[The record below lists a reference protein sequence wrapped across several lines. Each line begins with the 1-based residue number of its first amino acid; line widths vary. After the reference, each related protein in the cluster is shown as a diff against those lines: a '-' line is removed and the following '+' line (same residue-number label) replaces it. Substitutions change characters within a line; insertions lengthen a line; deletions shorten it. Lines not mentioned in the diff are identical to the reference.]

1 MRLSC
6 LPVSLYPDLL
16 SGRLTPGGWFRL
28 AAALGLDGADLS
40 VAHVRSRSPAYLDD
54 LKAESVDAGVSI
66 AMLVTYTDFTQPNAS
81 RRAQETDELR
91 RWIDA
96 AARLGASYLRVTAG
110 QAHPDVSES
119 DGLDWAVAGLVACLD
134 PAEAAGVRLLYE
146 NHVRGAAWT
155 RNDFTQPAARFLQV
169 VHRTAESSLGVLFD
183 TANNLALDEDDGNPL
198 ALFEQVKDRVGA
210 VHLSDLRRRG
220 AFEPVL
226 VGRGVAP
233 IPALLAALV
242 GAGFD
247 GWISVEEASHSG
259 PDAFPA
265 AVAFADAAWI
275 EAGGRPRT
283 LAQPAAASSP
293 PPSGLPRLP

>member
-16 SGRLTPGGWFRL
+16 SGRLTPGAWFRL

-40 VAHVRSRSPAYLDD
+40 VAHVRSRSPAYLDG
-54 LKAESVDAGVSI
+54 LNSEAVDAGVSI
-66 AMLVTYTDFTQPNAS
+66 AMLVTYTDFIQPSAS
-81 RRAQETDELR
+81 KRAQEIDELR

-96 AARLGASYLRVTAG
+96 AARLGASHLRVTAG
-110 QAHPDVSES
+110 QAHPEVGESE
-119 DGLDWAVAGLVACLD
+119 GLDWAVAGLVACLD
-134 PAEAAGVRLLYE
+134 HAETAGVRLLYE

-155 RNDFTQPAARFLQV
+155 RNDFTQPAARFLEV
-169 VHRTAESSLGVLFD
+169 VRRTEGSTLGVLFD
-183 TANNLALDEDDGNPL
+183 TANNLASDEDEDACDPL
-198 ALFEQVKDRVGA
+198 VLFEQVKGRVGA
-210 VHLSDLRRRG
+210 VHLSDLQRRG

-247 GWISVEEASHSG
+247 GWISVEEASHRG
-259 PDAFPA
+259 RDAFPA

-275 EAGGRPRT
+275 DAGGRAR
-283 LAQPAAASSP
+283 AH
-293 PPSGLPRLP
+293 